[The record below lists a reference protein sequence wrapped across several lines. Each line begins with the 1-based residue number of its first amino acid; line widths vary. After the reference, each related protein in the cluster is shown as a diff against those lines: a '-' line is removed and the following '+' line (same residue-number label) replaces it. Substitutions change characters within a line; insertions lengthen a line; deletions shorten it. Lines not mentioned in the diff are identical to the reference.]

1 MYHPDFTIFF
11 WVAILMFWSILWPL
25 AIYWLVLFV
34 CCYTILEFAQ
44 NYLYDE
50 VTAGAPWKL
59 AVGTLILASA
69 LMYTRTRL
77 DTMFTSQIGPTI
89 LQAILWFGVFTL
101 VFRFQPLHGGVIGI
115 IAMCILTVLA
125 TMAVDSMSTSTQV
138 SVRQRRSVST
148 PPRRPSVYVPPPA
161 ETKEGKDAAA
171 K

>member
-1 MYHPDFTIFF
+1 MYPANLDNLFRVEIF
-11 WVAILMFWSILWPL
+11 MFWSILWPL
-25 AIYWLVLFV
+25 AIYWLILFV

-50 VTAGAPWKL
+50 VTAAAPWKL
-59 AVGTLILASA
+59 AVGTLVLAGA
-69 LMYTRTRL
+69 AMYSRTRL
-77 DTMFTSQIGPTI
+77 DTMFTSQIGLTI

-101 VFRFQPLHGGVIGI
+101 IFRFQPLHGGVIGI
-115 IAMCILTVLA
+115 LAMCILTVLA

-148 PPRRPSVYVPPPA
+148 PPRRPSVYVPPP
-161 ETKEGKDAAA
+161 TVTKDAAA